1 MLRTFI
7 GAAAAILAVTLSAA
21 QADDAPQQGQPIQE
35 SPIPASQ
42 DAAAQSPPTGET
54 SATGETKEPIIVT
67 AHGLPPGSR
76 QIVTTYEGSWNGID
90 ALNIAIA
97 ATITP
102 RSYAAVAKL
111 SPDGLTEMT
120 KRLRANTTFDAR
132 ASGDMKGWGAPAPV
146 DYFHKGGTKGRVVEV
161 SFAPKA
167 VTTRAMPKFGNYGDP
182 PATPAQRLEAVDPL
196 SAAIA
201 MVSAEG
207 EHVCEQTIK
216 IFDGKARYD
225 LQLSPAGSE
234 KISVGGYKGPAIKCN
249 ARYLRVAGYDKPKKG
264 EKSLVDKP
272 FAIWFA
278 PAENGLQV
286 PARIRIQSNYGPINV
301 KLQSVKATTIS

>member
-21 QADDAPQQGQPIQE
+21 WADDAPQPGQPLQE
-35 SPIPASQ
+35 GPLPADQ
-42 DAAAQSPPTGET
+42 AAPVVENQ
-54 SATGETKEPIIVT
+54 EPIIVT

-76 QIVTTYEGSWNGID
+76 QIVTTYEGSWNGIS

-111 SPDGLTEMT
+111 TPDGLTEMT

-132 ASGDMKGWGAPAPV
+132 ASGDMKGWGDPDPV
-146 DYFHKGGTKGRVVEV
+146 DYFHRGGSKGRVVEV
-161 SFAPKA
+161 IFQPNA
-167 VTTRAMPKFGNYGDP
+167 VTTVAKPKFGNYGDP
-182 PATPAQRLEAVDPL
+182 PASPSQRLEAIDPL

-207 EHVCEQTIK
+207 ENVCHQSLK

-225 LQLSPAGSE
+225 LLLTPAGTE
-234 KISVGGYKGPAIKCN
+234 KIRVGGYKGPAIKCN
-249 ARYLRVAGYDKPKKG
+249 ARYLRVAGYDKPSKG

-301 KLQSVKATTIS
+301 KLQSVKAITVS

>member
-1 MLRTFI
+1 MLRTWV
-7 GAAAAILAVTLSAA
+7 GAAAIILAVALSAS
-21 QADDAPQQGQPIQE
+21 ADDAPLAGQPL
-35 SPIPASQ
+35 
-42 DAAAQSPPTGET
+42 AQSPVPQDPAPSGDQPPAGE
-54 SATGETKEPIIVT
+54 SQDPIIVT

-76 QIVTTYEGSWNGID
+76 QIVTTYQGSWNGIT

-111 SPDGLTEMT
+111 SPEGLTELT
-120 KRLRANTTFDAR
+120 KRLRQNTTFDAR
-132 ASGDMKGWGAPAPV
+132 SSGNMKGWGDPAPV
-146 DYFHKGGTKGRVVEV
+146 DYYHHGGSKGRTVEV
-161 SFAPKA
+161 SFAPDQ
-167 VTTRAMPKFGNYGDP
+167 VTTSAQPKFGNYGDP
-182 PATPAQRLEAVDPL
+182 PASPAQRLEAIDPL

-207 EHVCEQTIK
+207 ESVCHQTLK

-225 LQLSPAGSE
+225 LQLSPGGAD
-234 KISVGGYKGPAIKCN
+234 KIATPGYKGAGIKCN
-249 ARYLRVAGYDKPKKG
+249 ARYLRVAGYDKPEKG
-264 EKSLVDKP
+264 EKNLVDKP

-286 PARIRIQSNYGPINV
+286 PARIRIESNFGPINV
-301 KLQSVKATTIS
+301 KLQSVKAVTVS

>member
-1 MLRTFI
+1 MLRTWV
-7 GAAAAILAVTLSAA
+7 GAAAIVLAVALSPA
-21 QADDAPQQGQPIQE
+21 QADDAPAPGQPLIE
-35 SPIPASQ
+35 GPAPQAQPQGADASAETQ
-42 DAAAQSPPTGET
+42 D
-54 SATGETKEPIIVT
+54 PIIVT

-76 QIVTTYEGSWNGID
+76 QIVTTYQGSWNGIS

-111 SPDGLTEMT
+111 SPQGLTELT
-120 KRLRANTTFDAR
+120 HRLRQNTTFDAR
-132 ASGDMKGWGAPAPV
+132 SSGNMKGWGAPAPV
-146 DYFHKGGTKGRVVEV
+146 DYFHHGGSKGRTVAVTFE
-161 SFAPKA
+161 PQA
-167 VTTRAMPKFGNYGDP
+167 VTTSADPKFGNYGDP
-182 PATPAQRLEAVDPL
+182 PATPAQRLEAIDPL

-207 EHVCEQTIK
+207 ESVCKQTLK

-225 LQLSPAGSE
+225 LQLTPGGVE
-234 KISVGGYKGPAIKCN
+234 KIATPGYKGEGIRCN
-249 ARYLRVAGYDKPKKG
+249 ARYLRIAGYDKPEKG
-264 EKSLVDKP
+264 EKNLVDKP

-286 PARIRIQSNYGPINV
+286 PVRIRIDSNFGPINV
-301 KLQSVKATTIS
+301 KLQSVKAITVS

>member
-1 MLRTFI
+1 MLRIFFS
-7 GAAAAILAVTLSAA
+7 AAAAILAVTLSAA
-21 QADDAPQQGQPIQE
+21 WADDAPIPGQTL
-35 SPIPASQ
+35 PASPVPADPAPIGSDSTGQTQPNGDTQ
-42 DAAAQSPPTGET
+42 D
-54 SATGETKEPIIVT
+54 PIFVT
-67 AHGLPPGSR
+67 ARGLPPGSR
-76 QIVTTYEGSWNGID
+76 QIVTTYEGSWNGIS

-111 SPDGLTEMT
+111 SPDGLTDLT

-132 ASGDMKGWGAPAPV
+132 ASGDMKGWGDPSPV
-146 DYFHKGGTKGRVVEV
+146 DYFHQGGTKRRIVEV
-161 SFAPKA
+161 TFQPDG
-167 VTTRAMPKFGNYGDP
+167 VTTMAKPKFGNYGDP
-182 PATPAQRLEAVDPL
+182 PASPAQRKEAIDPL

-207 EHVCEQTIK
+207 DNVCRQSLK

-225 LQLSPAGSE
+225 LLLTPAGTE
-234 KISVGGYKGPAIKCN
+234 KIKVGGYKGPAIKCN
-249 ARYLRVAGYDKPKKG
+249 ARYLRVAGYDKPEKG

-286 PARIRIQSNYGPINV
+286 PARIRIESNYGPINV
-301 KLQSVKATTIS
+301 KLQSVKAITVS